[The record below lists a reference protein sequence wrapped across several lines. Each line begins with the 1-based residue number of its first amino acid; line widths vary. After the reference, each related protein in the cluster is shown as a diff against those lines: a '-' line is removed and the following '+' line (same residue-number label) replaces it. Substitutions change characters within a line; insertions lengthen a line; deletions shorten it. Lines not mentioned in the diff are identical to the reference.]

1 MLVRDLYSYISVK
14 QKDRWDEDNRKVV
27 DYYRLDVEPL
37 KKGKG
42 FDLAKEDPAY
52 YKNEV
57 GYSPDR
63 EWPNEPLPSLE
74 GAAQSIS
81 SSVIK
86 MALEVHHSQVKFLHS
101 LGVDACREFQ
111 QSNVEYILEVVQPNE
126 TLCKICNKDQAS
138 TQALKGHIRSKH
150 MDATPWKCNQCDK
163 FFGDYSTYKSH
174 LKIHQHPNQHKCDV
188 CNKGY
193 PSLSRLNAHKKVHDP
208 STYVNCK
215 WCNKQFKN
223 KKNLPAHEKTCKRQP
238 GGRDA
243 AEKDKQ
249 CPYCD
254 KAYYHQK
261 DLTHHVSEKHKS
273 RAHQKQ

>member
-1 MLVRDLYSYISVK
+1 MRFTTVKSSFCILWEWMLVENSNKPMLNTSWKQYSHTKPCV
-14 QKDRWDEDNRKVV
+14 
-27 DYYRLDVEPL
+27 
-37 KKGKG
+37 
-42 FDLAKEDPAY
+42 
-52 YKNEV
+52 
-57 GYSPDR
+57 
-63 EWPNEPLPSLE
+63 
-74 GAAQSIS
+74 
-81 SSVIK
+81 
-86 MALEVHHSQVKFLHS
+86 
-101 LGVDACREFQ
+101 
-111 QSNVEYILEVVQPNE
+111 
-126 TLCKICNKDQAS
+126 KICNKDQAS

-163 FFGDYSTYKSH
+163 FFGDNSTYKSH
-174 LKIHQHPNQHKCDV
+174 LKIHQQPNQHKCDV

-215 WCNKQFKN
+215 WCNKEFKN

-243 AEKDKQ
+243 AVRDKK

-254 KAYYHQK
+254 SAYFHQK
-261 DLTHHVSEKHKS
+261 DLKHHISEKHKS

>member
-1 MLVRDLYSYISVK
+1 MFVRDLKLYFSVK

-42 FDLAKEDPAY
+42 FDLAAEDPAY

-63 EWPNEPLPSLE
+63 EWENEPLPSLE

-111 QSNVEYILEVVQPNE
+111 QTNVEYILEAVQPNQ
-126 TLCKICNKDQAS
+126 TLCSICNTDQAS
-138 TQALKGHIRSKH
+138 TQALRGHIRSKH
-150 MDATPWKCNQCDK
+150 LDATPWKCNQCDK
-163 FFGDYSTYKSH
+163 FFGDNSTYKSH

-188 CNKGY
+188 CDKGY

-215 WCNKQFKN
+215 WCDKQFRN
-223 KKNLPAHEKTCKRQP
+223 KKNLPPHEKTCKKQP

-243 AEKDKQ
+243 AVRDKK

-254 KAYYHQK
+254 SDYFHQK
-261 DLTHHVSEKHKS
+261 DLTHHISEKHKS